1 MPTHFLGSDSQKKA
15 LDLYIKLLRA
25 ADSVSGRATKSLQ
38 DTGLTLPQF
47 GVLEALLHLGP
58 LKPSDI
64 ADKHLK
70 SRNNITVVV
79 DNLERQGLV
88 RRQSCPKDRR
98 AVWIVLTD
106 EGRSRIVDIF
116 PRHAE
121 RVEEEMNI
129 LTIEERAEFERLLR
143 IVGLQKRPTETPL
156 L

>member
-1 MPTHFLGSDSQKKA
+1 MPTHFNGSESQRKA

-25 ADSVSGRATKSLQ
+25 ADSVAGRATRSLL
-38 DTGLTLPQF
+38 DSGITLPQF

-88 RRQSCPKDRR
+88 ARHSCPKDRR
-98 AVWIVLTD
+98 AVWITLTD
-106 EGRSRIVDIF
+106 EGRKLIESLF
-116 PRHAE
+116 PAHAE
-121 RVEEEMNI
+121 RVEEEMSI
-129 LTIEERAEFERLLR
+129 LTCEERLELERLLR
-143 IVGLQKRPTETPL
+143 IIGLQERASE
-156 L
+156 